1 VRTLERDILW
11 ELGAEMPP
19 ALKPVDYVLS

>member
-1 VRTLERDILW
+1 VRTIERDILT
-11 ELGAEMPP
+11 ELGAEVPP